1 MGLGGL
7 GRGTSAAQDGG
18 IFEAVEGRHVVVLR
32 RRKGKGE
39 RLGVLDGGPQR
50 DDGPGG
56 GGGPHRAREKEKARG
71 AFHIV

>member
-1 MGLGGL
+1 MGGL

-18 IFEAVEGRHVVVLR
+18 IFEAVEGRDVVVLR